1 MNTTGVRK
9 LAAIM
14 FTDMV
19 GYTALMQ
26 QDEKQAIINR
36 DRHRIVLNSSIQN
49 NSGTI
54 LQYYGDGTL
63 SIFNSAVD
71 AVTSAVEIQQN
82 LQQEP
87 KIPLRIGIHTGDVV
101 HDE

>member
-1 MNTTGVRK
+1 
-9 LAAIM
+9 M

-26 QDEKQAIINR
+26 HDEKQAKTNR
-36 DRHRIVLNSSIQN
+36 DRHRKILTSIIQK

-54 LQYYGDGTL
+54 LQFYGDGTL

-71 AVTSAVEIQQN
+71 AVTSAVNIQMH
-82 LQQEP
+82 P
-87 KIPLRIGIHTGDVV
+87 KYP
-101 HDE
+101 